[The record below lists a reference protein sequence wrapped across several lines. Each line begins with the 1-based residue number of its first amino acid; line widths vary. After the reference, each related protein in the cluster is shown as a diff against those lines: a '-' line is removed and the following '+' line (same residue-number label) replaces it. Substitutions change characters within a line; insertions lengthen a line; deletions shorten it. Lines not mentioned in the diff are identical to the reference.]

1 MLKRM
6 SVYRAFHA
14 FETDHFGEHL
24 QKSSAL
30 LTMVED
36 RDVNGV
42 TAYFRD
48 CYDTGD
54 IVSGR
59 RREGE
64 RSVQYDVSGALPT
77 NSCHG
82 AKGRHV
88 CAVKLNGA
96 DHQLN
101 QNRIRALHGFLAI
114 ETGGPGFPS
123 RTSDV
128 KRNGGPGE
136 RGYWDVLGG
145 T

>member
-1 MLKRM
+1 
-6 SVYRAFHA
+6 
-14 FETDHFGEHL
+14 
-24 QKSSAL
+24 
-30 LTMVED
+30 
-36 RDVNGV
+36 
-42 TAYFRD
+42 
-48 CYDTGD
+48 
-54 IVSGR
+54 
-59 RREGE
+59 
-64 RSVQYDVSGALPT
+64 VSGALPT

-128 KRNGGPGE
+128 KRNGGRV
-136 RGYWDVLGG
+136 RGATG
-145 T
+145 TCWGVHSCRKT